1 MERTPV
7 AKGWRLTTGA
17 LPRIEVPAWLR
28 RMLRPVAIPTDW
40 TRVSAAAIGIGL
52 PQVLGMLI
60 GRGDIAML
68 VSIGALCASF
78 SDVTGSYG
86 YRLRRLS
93 VAAVLGAAG
102 FAAGVAAPGPWWAA
116 AVVLLVAVPSALSS
130 KLGELWS
137 SGGAHM
143 LTFCI
148 VATGEHSALPLAE
161 QVGWFLAGELLLL
174 ALAAA
179 TWPLRRTA
187 PARGAVADIFV
198 AVRRM
203 FDADSTIVARQQLT
217 RSLDIAHDVLL
228 GGASMSRSR
237 VRDRLYLIYEQSNS
251 VVEAAVSVAHAGIT
265 PPQRTR
271 DALDALAHA
280 TRTGE
285 ALPPYRPGDSGS
297 PLLRALDES
306 IAELTE
312 TVGQGRRAQ
321 AIARGAG
328 PRLSFGAT
336 VWWQTLRMVLC
347 LAAAEGIGLLFG
359 LDQAYWIAMTT
370 ALVLRPNSGSVFA
383 RTLLRALGSVL
394 GVAVAVGLLALV
406 PSGWWMVL
414 FIVLLAG
421 KLPTALSRHYG
432 LFSAVITAL
441 VLLLMNQER
450 LYYPQARLVD
460 TLIGCAIVLVVGSL
474 LRQVHAGPS
483 LRGGFADAVES
494 VADYVSRSLAG
505 AEQGRSALRR
515 RTYRQLAELRSR
527 LQQLLL
533 SPHGAAEAEAW
544 WPAIILLER
553 VIDAATEQAVRGDTD
568 DQQHTQLL
576 VSTMRTIN
584 RGLRTGSDVG
594 PEDLR
599 AELEAVYRRIVEA

>member
-1 MERTPV
+1 M
-7 AKGWRLTTGA
+7 TTGA
-17 LPRIEVPAWLR
+17 LPRIEVPGWLL

-40 TRVSAAAIGIGL
+40 TRVTAAAIGIGA
-52 PQVLGMLI
+52 PQVLGVLL

-78 SDVTGSYG
+78 SDVTGSYR
-86 YRLRRLS
+86 YRVRRLA

-102 FAAGVAAPGPWWAA
+102 FAAGAGAPGPWWAA

-148 VATGEHSALPLAE
+148 VGTGDHSTLPVAE
-161 QVGWFLAGELLLL
+161 QVGWFLGGELLLL

-179 TWPLRRTA
+179 TWPMRRTA
-187 PARGAVADIFV
+187 PARGAVADVFDAIR
-198 AVRRM
+198 AM
-203 FDADSTIVARQQLT
+203 FDADSTVAARQRLT
-217 RSLDIAHDVLL
+217 GVLDTAHDVLL
-228 GGASMSRSR
+228 GGTSMSRSR
-237 VRDRLYLIYEQSNS
+237 VRDRLYLIYQQSNS
-251 VVEAAVSVAHAGIT
+251 VVEAAVSLAHAGID

-271 DALDALAHA
+271 DALAALAHA

-285 ALPPYRPGDSGS
+285 ALPPYEPDRSGS
-297 PLLRALDES
+297 PLLRALDDS

-312 TVGQGRRAQ
+312 SVSRGRRAQ
-321 AIARGAG
+321 VRAQRARPG
-328 PRLSFGAT
+328 LSFGAT
-336 VWWQTLRMVLC
+336 AWWQTLRMVLC
-347 LAAAEGIGLLFG
+347 LAAAEGIGLLLG

-383 RTLLRALGSVL
+383 RTVLRALGTVIGVVL
-394 GVAVAVGLLALV
+394 AVALLALV
-406 PSGWWMVL
+406 PAGWWMVP

-421 KLPTALSRHYG
+421 KLPIALSRHYG

-441 VLLLMNQER
+441 VLLLMSQQR
-450 LYYPQARLVD
+450 LFFPQARLVD

-474 LRQVHAGPS
+474 LRQVHEGPS
-483 LRGGFADAVES
+483 LRSGFAEAVES
-494 VADYVSRSLAG
+494 VTDYVSRSLG
-505 AEQGRSALRR
+505 GVRHGRSALRR

-527 LQQLLL
+527 LQQRLM

-544 WPAIILLER
+544 WPAVVLLER
-553 VIDAATEQAVRGDTD
+553 VVDAATEQAVRGDAD
-568 DQQHTQLL
+568 DLQHAQLL

-584 RGLRTGSDVG
+584 RRLRTDPEVG
-594 PEDLR
+594 PGDLR
-599 AELEAVYRRIVEA
+599 DELDGIYRQIAA